1 MSEKDRVN
9 HGNSVVGGDE
19 GTSGTRCRNRQ
30 RQRLSGDESTY
41 ATNSGAGDE
50 LVDPFDAVPRA
61 VVVRSHGRERV
72 RLCSAAAW
80 AMGVRPGMPSA
91 EARAL
96 APSLVVA
103 PNDPAADR
111 AELVRWAGWCE
122 QFSPLVG
129 IASPDDESL
138 LLDITGLDHLFGSE
152 RALAEQLAEGLRR
165 HRLYAQLAIA
175 DTVGA
180 AFAAAHSAAMPP
192 SVAKPHSIV
201 EFTSRRRAN
210 PTGAAALAG
219 RWAKVR
225 QRQGGACATAPLL
238 SRAPPRRGPHGS
250 TARGKAS
257 CAGDQ
262 REPLPPPTLPL
273 VVLPPGDATVL
284 GSLSISAL
292 RLPDE
297 AVSLLLRLG
306 IERVG
311 ALAALPRYEVSR
323 RLGAEIV
330 LRLEQVL
337 GERPEPIAACRA
349 AEIPRACW
357 DADDRWLTTRDEV
370 VAACERLLRPLA
382 ERLSRQG
389 RGALRVFCRLECIG
403 AGQGGGGAPPRHG
416 VSLAVGLF
424 APGASAAQWLG
435 LLSLQCERLS
445 LPGPVARVEVSIPLT
460 APLVSQQALLWGD
473 RTIDDVPRGGAALIE
488 RLCSRLG
495 GRAVFGV
502 RLTNEPL
509 PENAWRAAALTA
521 LRRDDAN
528 NVVGGRAAGAAAL
541 AKTIPPRPLS
551 LFSAPQPVAHVVCGP
566 DGLPRRFQYGGRWQ
580 VIVAG
585 AGPERIVTGWWR
597 GPAAARD
604 YYRVQTA
611 SGGRYWL
618 FRSRHRRWYV
628 HGRFD

>member
-1 MSEKDRVN
+1 M
-9 HGNSVVGGDE
+9 
-19 GTSGTRCRNRQ
+19 
-30 RQRLSGDESTY
+30 
-41 ATNSGAGDE
+41 
-50 LVDPFDAVPRA
+50 
-61 VVVRSHGRERV
+61 
-72 RLCSAAAW
+72 
-80 AMGVRPGMPSA
+80 
-91 EARAL
+91 

-103 PNDPAADR
+103 PDDPSADR
-111 AELVRWAGWCE
+111 AELVRWAAWCE

-129 IASPDDESL
+129 IASPDNESL
-138 LLDITGLDHLFGSE
+138 LLDITGLEHLFGSE

-165 HRLYAQLAIA
+165 HGLYARLAIA

-180 AFAAAHSAAMPP
+180 AFAAAHSAAMAPAAANAH
-192 SVAKPHSIV
+192 SAAGSAAGAVANVADVVAGDVLAHSNV
-201 EFTSRRRAN
+201 
-210 PTGAAALAG
+210 AALAG

-225 QRQGGACATAPLL
+225 QRSGGACATAPLR
-238 SRAPPRRGPHGS
+238 SQATPRRCPRGSAARS
-250 TARGKAS
+250 TALCRGEK
-257 CAGDQ
+257 
-262 REPLPPPTLPL
+262 REPFSPSPLPL
-273 VVLPPGDATVL
+273 SILPPGDLTAVE
-284 GSLSISAL
+284 SLSISTL
-292 RLPDE
+292 RLSDE
-297 AVSLLLRLG
+297 AMALLRRLG
-306 IERVG
+306 IERIG
-311 ALAALPRYEVSR
+311 ALAALPRCEVGL
-323 RLGAEIV
+323 RLGAEV
-330 LRLEQVL
+330 ALRLEQAL
-337 GERPEPIAACRA
+337 GERPEPIEACRS
-349 AEIPRACW
+349 AEILRACW
-357 DADDRWLTTRDEV
+357 DADDRWLTTGDEV

-403 AGQGGGGAPPRHG
+403 AGQGGGGAPARQG

-424 APGASAAQWLG
+424 APGDSAAQWLG

-473 RTIDDVPRGGAALIE
+473 RTIGDVPRGGAALIE

-521 LRRDDAN
+521 LRQDGAGDA
-528 NVVGGRAAGAAAL
+528 GGRAVRVAARAR
-541 AKTIPPRPLS
+541 AIPPRPLS
-551 LFSAPQPVAHVVCGP
+551 LFHTPQPVAQVVCGP
-566 DGLPRRFQYGGRWQ
+566 DGLPRRFQYGGRWRQ
-580 VIVAG
+580 IVAG

-618 FRSRHRRWYV
+618 FRTRDRRWYV